1 MKYKDIFKSYSI
13 DLIIKS
19 NEKNIIY
26 IYIWIYI
33 NIEKLNT
40 LNFYGTFNM

>member
-33 NIEKLNT
+33 SIEKLNT